1 MVIRHWQQNLNIQ
14 EKQISNE
21 EKTYTQQ
28 TVQQA
33 TNSSLALF
41 ILSTYQGMARD
52 PNFRVNGFTD
62 TEVVAL
68 LTDVLNKF
76 PERTDIA
83 GIRNSVEAINSKNIM
98 GRKTRRQK
106 FLCLILK
113 AELLS

>member
-1 MVIRHWQQNLNIQ
+1 MQRDRLNIYFQVDRIKRNNGDSVLAQNLNIQ

-33 TNSSLALF
+33 TNSSQALF

-62 TEVVAL
+62 EEVVF
-68 LTDVLNKF
+68 TK
-76 PERTDIA
+76 
-83 GIRNSVEAINSKNIM
+83 
-98 GRKTRRQK
+98 
-106 FLCLILK
+106 
-113 AELLS
+113 